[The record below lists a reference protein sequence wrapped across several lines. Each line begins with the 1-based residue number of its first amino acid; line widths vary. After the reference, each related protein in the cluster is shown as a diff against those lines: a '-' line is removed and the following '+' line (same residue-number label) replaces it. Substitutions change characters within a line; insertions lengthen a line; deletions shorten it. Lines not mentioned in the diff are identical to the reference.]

1 MQCLNLLNP
10 QKDIDLNRLS
20 ESILKH
26 KKSILIIFTLLALLS
41 AVLMQLVGVNYTL
54 SDYLPDDAPSTAA
67 LQVMEDN
74 FDESLP
80 NLSIYIEDVSISQ
93 ALEFKTQLALQQGV
107 NSVLWLDDVIDIYE
121 PLETQDQDTIQ
132 TWYKDGSALFSVTVE
147 ENNLTETIAA
157 LQEFVG
163 EKGILSGDA
172 LNQSIAQDS
181 AAEEV
186 PKIVLFIVP
195 LVLLIL
201 LLSTSSWFEPVL
213 FLLTIGVAVL
223 LNEATNIF
231 LGEISFITRSASG
244 VLQLAVSMDY
254 AVFLLHSFAR
264 HRQTEAT
271 IAQAM
276 SKAMK
281 ESFSSIAASATTTVF
296 GFIVL
301 VLMRFKIGADMGIVL
316 AKGILFSFICV
327 MTLLPVLVISTSKL
341 MDKTHHR
348 PLMPKFEKFGKVI
361 ARICIPVAIIVML
374 FVIPGYLGQKN
385 SNFLYGS
392 SGMISPNSVEQQ
404 NKDKIDSIFGK
415 SVQMVL
421 LVADDDVVKE
431 AQLSTSLEN
440 IEQVTSVVS
449 YTNYV
454 GKEIPADFLS
464 SDQLSAFRSNG
475 YSRLILYVD
484 TTDEGDEAFA
494 VVDTVR
500 STAQNYYPDSYYLVG
515 QSVVNYDLMNTIVSD
530 NKVVRLAVVLSIGMV
545 LLLTFRSL
553 SIPLILLLVIEGA
566 TWINLSVPYF
576 TGSSLNYI
584 GYQIVSSVQ
593 LGATVDYGIL
603 FVSKYMANRQL
614 LDKRNAIYETITST
628 TASIITPASILTIAG
643 LMLGFISSNEI
654 ISQLGI
660 ILGRGAVLSS
670 IMVLTVLPGLLF
682 IFDNVVQK
690 TTLKKRK
697 KENLLT

>member
-1 MQCLNLLNP
+1 
-10 QKDIDLNRLS
+10 
-20 ESILKH
+20 
-26 KKSILIIFTLLALLS
+26 
-41 AVLMQLVGVNYTL
+41 
-54 SDYLPDDAPSTAA
+54 
-67 LQVMEDN
+67 
-74 FDESLP
+74 
-80 NLSIYIEDVSISQ
+80 
-93 ALEFKTQLALQQGV
+93 
-107 NSVLWLDDVIDIYE
+107 
-121 PLETQDQDTIQ
+121 
-132 TWYKDGSALFSVTVE
+132 
-147 ENNLTETIAA
+147 
-157 LQEFVG
+157 
-163 EKGILSGDA
+163 
-172 LNQSIAQDS
+172 
-181 AAEEV
+181 
-186 PKIVLFIVP
+186 
-195 LVLLIL
+195 
-201 LLSTSSWFEPVL
+201 
-213 FLLTIGVAVL
+213 
-223 LNEATNIF
+223 
-231 LGEISFITRSASG
+231 
-244 VLQLAVSMDY
+244 
-254 AVFLLHSFAR
+254 
-264 HRQTEAT
+264 
-271 IAQAM
+271 
-276 SKAMK
+276 
-281 ESFSSIAASATTTVF
+281 
-296 GFIVL
+296 
-301 VLMRFKIGADMGIVL
+301 
-316 AKGILFSFICV
+316 
-327 MTLLPVLVISTSKL
+327 

-361 ARICIPVAIIVML
+361 SRICIPVAIIVIIL
-374 FVIPGYLGQKN
+374 VIPGYLGQKN

-392 SGMISPNSVEQQ
+392 SGMISPNSIEQQ

-431 AQLSTSLEN
+431 AQLSASLDN
-440 IEQVTSVVS
+440 IEQVTSVIS

-464 SDQLSAFRSNG
+464 SDQLSQFRSGG

-484 TTDEGDEAFA
+484 TTDEGEEAFDIVETIRA
-494 VVDTVR
+494 
-500 STAQNYYPDSYYLVG
+500 TAQSYYPDHYYLVG

-530 NKVVRLAVVLSIGMV
+530 NKVVRLAVVFSIGLV

-566 TWINLSVPYF
+566 TWINLSIPYF

-614 LDKRNAIYETITST
+614 LDKKSAVYETISST

-660 ILGRGAVLSS
+660 ILGRGAVLSA
-670 IMVLTVLPGLLF
+670 IMVLTVLPGLLV
-682 IFDNVVQK
+682 IFDNIVQK